1 MLLCRSIV
9 FVVHL
14 CGYCHNKLVYLVKSL
29 KNMCRGAIFYN
40 NSITYGG
47 REDNYVNSLRCNKV
61 CCCFCCD
68 RALRQRHTFF
78 FCKSDRFN

>member
-1 MLLCRSIV
+1 
-9 FVVHL
+9 
-14 CGYCHNKLVYLVKSL
+14 
-29 KNMCRGAIFYN
+29 MCRGAIFYN

-47 REDNYVNSLRCNKV
+47 REDNYVNSLRCNKF

-78 FCKSDRFN
+78 FVKVIALIRKLWSLCDILMKNK